1 MGLIGMIE
9 EAVRFDESLLC
20 IRKYDA
26 AAPEEPE
33 LRRRIKRIAARTGG
47 TRAGIA
53 ARVASEMIKSGERA
67 EVVIAKMEEQDGM
80 D

>member
-9 EAVRFDESLLC
+9 EVARFDESLLC
-20 IRKYDA
+20 IRKYDV

-33 LRRRIKRIAARTGG
+33 LRRRINRIAARTGG
-47 TRAGIA
+47 TCAGIA

-67 EVVIAKMEEQDGM
+67 EVVISKMEEQDGM

>member
-1 MGLIGMIE
+1 MGLMGIIE

-20 IRKYDA
+20 IRQYDA
-26 AAPEEPE
+26 AAPGEPE

-47 TRAGIA
+47 TCAGIA
-53 ARVASEMIKSGERA
+53 ERVASEIIKSGERA
-67 EVVIAKMEEQDGM
+67 EVVISKMEEQDGM